1 MLSVGVWE
9 AFSDTLTNPGEK
21 LPELGLAAAT
31 GSVLGAVQRLG
42 TPGKI
47 VAAGIGSAML
57 IKLGYDEITGE
68 RWSKFGGALK
78 DTWKSGENMD
88 RNIAITRDSL
98 GSFLV
103 DTGIG
108 YAGMRAGS
116 ALTARL
122 APRGRLVDSAIAR
135 SDRDGGTAM
144 RKLQDRYENPLSMKK
159 QAGEDINLITHTEPA
174 SPGQARGDLIRVQR
188 SSEGN
193 IVLAAMDVEGHGV
206 GSAKKALKVHR
217 ILDDVLPKS
226 RDRSASDILALVD
239 DRIPQADDLSLT
251 AGMML
256 YKPKTGELQV
266 ATASSQLAYVIRKTG
281 EVRQLDAEVGG
292 LPLGNGLYSGLPR
305 GNETTF
311 LRSRDTVIVA
321 SDGVFD
327 RFGYGV
333 ASRFQ
338 KFLEGVGPHPER
350 IRDGILKS
358 PPPVNGADDASFIIF
373 QKP

>member
-9 AFSDTLTNPGEK
+9 AVSDTLAHPGRK
-21 LPELGLAAAT
+21 LPELGLSAAT
-31 GSVLGAVQRLG
+31 GSVLGAVERLG
-42 TPGKI
+42 TPGKV

-57 IKLGYDEITGE
+57 LKLGYDEITGE
-68 RWSKFGGALK
+68 RWSRFGAALK
-78 DTWKSGENMD
+78 DTWKSGQNMD

-122 APRGRLVDSAIAR
+122 APRGKLVDSAIAR
-135 SDRDGGTAM
+135 SNKDGGTAM
-144 RKLQDRYENPLSMKK
+144 RNLQDRYENPLLMKK
-159 QAGEDINLITHTEPA
+159 QAGEDITLITHTEPA

-188 SSEGN
+188 NTEGD
-193 IVLAAMDVEGHGV
+193 IVLAAMDVEGHGP
-206 GSAKKALKVHR
+206 GAAKKALKVHQ
-217 ILDDVLPKS
+217 IMDDVLPGS
-226 RDRSASDILALVD
+226 RDKSASDILALVD

-256 YKPKTGELQV
+256 YKPKTGELQT

-305 GNETTF
+305 GNET
-311 LRSRDTVIVA
+311 LGLVSGDTVIVA

-327 RFGYGV
+327 RFGYGA
-333 ASRFQ
+333 ASKFQ
-338 KFLEGVGPHPER
+338 KFLEGIGPHPER
-350 IRDGILKS
+350 IRDGILNA